1 MVILWSIFI
10 LVVALT
16 FDEPKRTGLDELRRR
31 EKSSISVDGSCLI
44 ESSLPPPIPE
54 AVQVKGPHY
63 SLKTKT
69 FESAMSDDEDSDPGD
84 VVVEGSSSKSSCF
97 RLITRPVF
105 LCMLLIFLKRM
116 SLESI
121 VASTSVVTKNRYGW
135 SIKNV
140 GTLHFVNG
148 YNEGQPL
155 AVGPARYIIGSL
167 IAFSGIEACECFVAS
182 ILSKVVPSALA
193 AGTFNSGLL
202 ETLVSVGGAS
212 VGGGIITI
220 MGLISI
226 RNILNLL

>member
-1 MVILWSIFI
+1 L
-10 LVVALT
+10 
-16 FDEPKRTGLDELRRR
+16 LDFT
-31 EKSSISVDGSCLI
+31 D
-44 ESSLPPPIPE
+44 
-54 AVQVKGPHY
+54 
-63 SLKTKT
+63 
-69 FESAMSDDEDSDPGD
+69 
-84 VVVEGSSSKSSCF
+84 
-97 RLITRPVF
+97 
-105 LCMLLIFLKRM
+105 
-116 SLESI
+116 
-121 VASTSVVTKNRYGW
+121 
-135 SIKNV
+135 
-140 GTLHFVNG
+140 FVSHENEG

-226 RNILNLL
+226 RNILNLLVIPAIFMVIASIILVRLNYSILAV